1 MPTRACKE
9 YRMVELLI
17 FYLIFMSTLLVGGF
31 TVSVL
36 FLLTI
41 NRTLK
46 LVSHEFR
53 KISPSLVWFCLIPL
67 FGIFFAIWMVQAVA
81 ASLRRQFEELGQGDS
96 TVSYGLAAGR
106 VWLYLI
112 VAAEVILVAGYVFD
126 YSDFAGLACNLMLMI
141 SFVSWIVDRG
151 SCIGS
156 KSVNSAGSCE
166 SFADSTTRPKSWI
179 TLTIWNRIGM
189 KDKVNCSLGR

>member
-1 MPTRACKE
+1 
-9 YRMVELLI
+9 MVEVLI
-17 FYLIFMSTLLVGGF
+17 FFLIFMSTLLVVGII
-31 TVSVL
+31 VSVL

-141 SFVSWIVDRG
+141 SFVSWIVYWVQISKFGRQLRKLRRFDYSPEELDYVDDLEPDRD
-151 SCIGS
+151 
-156 KSVNSAGSCE
+156 E
-166 SFADSTTRPKSWI
+166 R
-179 TLTIWNRIGM
+179 
-189 KDKVNCSLGR
+189 